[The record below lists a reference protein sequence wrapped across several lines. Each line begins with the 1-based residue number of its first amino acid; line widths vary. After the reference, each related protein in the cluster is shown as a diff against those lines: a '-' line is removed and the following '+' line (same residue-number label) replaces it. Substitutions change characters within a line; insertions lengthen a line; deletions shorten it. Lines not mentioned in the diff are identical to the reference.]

1 MLIALPIVIIMCI
14 YAKDIMA
21 VFANE
26 QYQNAYIL
34 LPYFAFSAFF
44 LSFTDYTTYQYHL
57 SKKTYI
63 FVIRFQP
70 ISVMKQAGS
79 GFYFLYGVKAYYLS
93 LSEIANSNRGR

>member
-1 MLIALPIVIIMCI
+1 M
-14 YAKDIMA
+14 
-21 VFANE
+21 
-26 QYQNAYIL
+26 
-34 LPYFAFSAFF
+34 
-44 LSFTDYTTYQYHL
+44 
-57 SKKTYI
+57 YI